1 MQKNTAEAADFV
13 KRCPRRLGTI
23 AALGRSAPEQPV
35 RVFCQDESRLGLH
48 LPVRRRLT
56 GYGVKPIQVV
66 EPLYEY
72 SWLYAAVEPTTGEA
86 CWWELP
92 CLDAA
97 CFTVCLRQFGQHD
110 AESLNIVLLDQA
122 PAHVAQRVAVPENV
136 VLLWLPAY
144 SPELN
149 PVERLWEDL
158 KRRIDVLNGQ
168 VRSSLDALQEHVAGL
183 VQRYTAET
191 IASLTGY
198 PYLVEAAYALQ
209 F

>member
-1 MQKNTAEAADFV
+1 MDFI
-13 KRCPRRLGTI
+13 KQCPRRLGTI
-23 AALGRSAPEQPV
+23 ATLGRHAPDQPV

-48 LPVRRRLT
+48 LPVQRRLT
-56 GYGVKPIQVV
+56 GYGVKPGQIV

-72 SWLYAAVEPTTGEA
+72 YWLYAAVEPTTGDA
-86 CWWELP
+86 FWWELP
-92 CLDAA
+92 RLDAD
-97 CFTVCLRQFGQHD
+97 CFTVFLRQFGQHY
-110 AESLNIVLLDQA
+110 AGSLNIILLDQA
-122 PAHVAQRVAVPENV
+122 PAHVAQRVQMPENV
-136 VLLWLPAY
+136 VLVWLPAY

-158 KRRIDVLNGQ
+158 KGRIEVLDAR
-168 VRSSLDALQEHVAGL
+168 VRSSLSALQEHVAGL

-198 PYLVEAAYALQ
+198 AYLVDAIHALQ